1 MSAEV
6 SKQRQQASGSQ
17 PRRGRGAIPRTPEEK
32 SARRGTLLIAY
43 GHTTVDFTQ
52 GAIAALMPF
61 LVLQGGYSYSGA
73 AGIMLTFSL
82 VSSIIQPVLGIM
94 GDRWRMRWLIPVS
107 VLLSGVGIAAIGLV
121 DSYWM
126 VAALASA
133 AGIGVAA
140 FHPASASRARE
151 VSGGDHVLMSWY
163 SLGGNFGFALGPLVV
178 AITVGIFGLQATP
191 LLIIPALTG
200 TAAVLVL
207 NKYGAAAPVKKG
219 GVNEDRR
226 DDWVSFGRMSI
237 AIICRS
243 IVFVGIGT
251 FIVLFMHEYRGVQ
264 EDLANASLFI
274 FYIMGAFGTAVG
286 GYLARRWQRTAILRW
301 SYLLS
306 IPLLAGMF
314 LIPGPIAWVFI
325 ILVALTLYVP
335 FSLQVTLGQDYLPQ
349 HMSTAS
355 GVTLGLAVSV
365 GGIATP
371 LIGALAD
378 RVGLEYALL
387 PLIALPAVACIALL
401 GLKDPTIRKTA
412 TVAASSK

>member
-1 MSAEV
+1 MDAMSVDV
-6 SKQRQQASGSQ
+6 SKPTRRKIGRQWTA
-17 PRRGRGAIPRTPEEK
+17 EERA
-32 SARRGTLLIAY
+32 ARRATRLIAY
-43 GHTTVDFTQ
+43 GHTTVDFSQ

-61 LVLQGGYSYSGA
+61 LVLQGGYSYAGA

-94 GDRWRMRWLIPVS
+94 GDRWRMRWIIPVS
-107 VLLSGVGIAAIGLV
+107 VILSGVGIAAIGLV
-121 DSYWM
+121 NSYWV

-163 SLGGNFGFALGPLVV
+163 SLGGNFGFALGPVIV
-178 AITVGIFGLQATP
+178 AITVGLFGLGATP
-191 LLIIPALTG
+191 LLVIPALTG

-207 NKYGAAAPVKKG
+207 NRYGAAKPVKKG
-219 GVNEDRR
+219 NGAQDRR

-251 FIVLFMHEYRGVQ
+251 FIVLFMHEYRGVP
-264 EDLANASLFI
+264 ENLANASLFI
-274 FYIMGAFGTAVG
+274 FYIMGAFGTAIG
-286 GYLARRWQRTAILRW
+286 GHLAKRWQRTAILRW

-325 ILVALTLYVP
+325 VLVALTLYVP
-335 FSLQVTLGQDYLPQ
+335 FSLQVTLGQDFLPQ

-355 GVTLGLAVSV
+355 GMTLGLAVSV

-387 PLIALPAVACIALL
+387 PLIALPAVAYIALL
-401 GLKDPTIRKTA
+401 GLKDPKIFKVTN
-412 TVAASSK
+412 

>member
-1 MSAEV
+1 MDAMSVDASKPARGKARHQWTAE
-6 SKQRQQASGSQ
+6 
-17 PRRGRGAIPRTPEEK
+17 EL
-32 SARRGTLLIAY
+32 SARRATRFIAY
-43 GHTTVDFTQ
+43 GHTTVDFSQ

-61 LVLQGGYSYSGA
+61 LVLQGGYSYAGA

-94 GDRWRMRWLIPVS
+94 GDKWRMRWLIPVS
-107 VLLSGVGIAAIGLV
+107 VILSGVGIAAIGLV
-121 DSYWM
+121 DSYWL

-163 SLGGNFGFALGPLVV
+163 SLGGNFGFALGPVIV
-178 AITVGIFGLQATP
+178 AITVGIFGLGATP
-191 LLIIPALTG
+191 LLVIPALTG

-207 NKYGAAAPVKKG
+207 NLYGAARPVKKG
-219 GVNEDRR
+219 GGAQDRR

-251 FIVLFMHEYRGVQ
+251 FIVLFMHEYRGVP
-264 EDLANASLFI
+264 ENLANASLFI

-286 GYLARRWQRTAILRW
+286 GHLARRWQRTAILRW

-306 IPLLAGMF
+306 IPLLAGML
-314 LIPGPIAWVFI
+314 LIPGPIAWIFI
-325 ILVALTLYVP
+325 VLVALTLYVP
-335 FSLQVTLGQDYLPQ
+335 FSLQVTLGQDFLPQ

-378 RVGLEYALL
+378 KVGLEYALL
-387 PLIALPAVACIALL
+387 PLIALPAVAYIALR
-401 GLKDPTIRKTA
+401 GLKDPKIYKVTTGPQTKEL
-412 TVAASSK
+412 

>member
-1 MSAEV
+1 MDAMSVDV
-6 SKQRQQASGSQ
+6 SKPTRGKTSRQWTA
-17 PRRGRGAIPRTPEEK
+17 EERA
-32 SARRGTLLIAY
+32 ARRGTRLIAY
-43 GHTTVDFTQ
+43 GHTTVDFSQ

-61 LVLQGGYSYSGA
+61 LVLQGGYSYAGA

-107 VLLSGVGIAAIGLV
+107 VMLSGVGIAAIGLV
-121 DSYWM
+121 ESYWA

-163 SLGGNFGFALGPLVV
+163 SLGGNFGFALGPVIV
-178 AITVGIFGLQATP
+178 AITVGIFGLGATP
-191 LLIIPALTG
+191 LLVIPALTG

-207 NKYGAAAPVKKG
+207 NRYGAAKPVKKG
-219 GVNEDRR
+219 NGAQDRR

-251 FIVLFMHEYRGVQ
+251 FIVLFMHEYRGVP
-264 EDLANASLFI
+264 ENLANASLFI

-286 GYLARRWQRTAILRW
+286 GHLARRWQRTAILRW

-314 LIPGPIAWVFI
+314 LIPGPIAWIFI
-325 ILVALTLYVP
+325 VLVALTLYVP
-335 FSLQVTLGQDYLPQ
+335 FSLQVTLGQDFLPQ

-378 RVGLEYALL
+378 KIGLEYALL
-387 PLIALPAVACIALL
+387 PLIALPAVAYIALQ
-401 GLKDPTIRKTA
+401 GLKDPKIFKVTTGA
-412 TVAASSK
+412 

>member
-1 MSAEV
+1 MDAMSVDV
-6 SKQRQQASGSQ
+6 SKPTRGKTSRHWTAEEQA
-17 PRRGRGAIPRTPEEK
+17 
-32 SARRGTLLIAY
+32 ARRGTRLIAY
-43 GHTTVDFTQ
+43 GHTTVDFSQ

-61 LVLQGGYSYSGA
+61 LVLQGGYSYAGA

-94 GDRWRMRWLIPVS
+94 GDKWRMRWLIPVS
-107 VLLSGVGIAAIGLV
+107 VMLSGIGIAAIGLV
-121 DSYWM
+121 SSYWA

-163 SLGGNFGFALGPLVV
+163 SLGGNFGFALGPVIV
-178 AITVGIFGLQATP
+178 AITVGIFGLGATP
-191 LLIIPALTG
+191 LLVIPALTG

-207 NKYGAAAPVKKG
+207 NRYGAAKPVKKG
-219 GVNEDRR
+219 NGAQDRR

-251 FIVLFMHEYRGVQ
+251 FIVLFMHEYRGVP
-264 EDLANASLFI
+264 ENLANASLFI

-286 GYLARRWQRTAILRW
+286 GHLAKRWQRTAILRW

-314 LIPGPIAWVFI
+314 LIPGPIAWIFI
-325 ILVALTLYVP
+325 VLVALTLYVP

-378 RVGLEYALL
+378 KVGLEYALL
-387 PLIALPAVACIALL
+387 PLIALPAVAYIALR
-401 GLKDPTIRKTA
+401 GLKDPKIYKVTTGPQTKEL
-412 TVAASSK
+412 

>member
-1 MSAEV
+1 MDAMSVDV
-6 SKQRQQASGSQ
+6 SKPTRGKASRQWTA
-17 PRRGRGAIPRTPEEK
+17 EERA
-32 SARRGTLLIAY
+32 ARRATRLIAY
-43 GHTTVDFTQ
+43 GHTTVDFSQ

-61 LVLQGGYSYSGA
+61 LVLQGGYSYAGA

-94 GDRWRMRWLIPVS
+94 GDKWRMRWLIPVS
-107 VLLSGVGIAAIGLV
+107 VMLSGIGIAAIGLV
-121 DSYWM
+121 SSYWA

-163 SLGGNFGFALGPLVV
+163 SLGGNFGFALGPVIV
-178 AITVGIFGLQATP
+178 AITVGWFGLGATP
-191 LLIIPALTG
+191 LLVIPALTG

-207 NKYGAAAPVKKG
+207 NRYGAAKPVKKG
-219 GVNEDRR
+219 SGVQDRR

-251 FIVLFMHEYRGVQ
+251 FIVLFMHEYRGVP
-264 EDLANASLFI
+264 ENLANASLFI
-274 FYIMGAFGTAVG
+274 FYIMGAFGTVVG
-286 GYLARRWQRTAILRW
+286 GHLARRWERTAILRW

-314 LIPGPIAWVFI
+314 LIPGPIAWIFI
-325 ILVALTLYVP
+325 VLVALTLYVP
-335 FSLQVTLGQDYLPQ
+335 FSLQVTLGQDFLPQ

-378 RVGLEYALL
+378 KVGLEYALL
-387 PLIALPAVACIALL
+387 PLIALPAVAYIALR
-401 GLKDPTIRKTA
+401 GLKDPTIFKVTTGA
-412 TVAASSK
+412 

>member
-1 MSAEV
+1 MSTARLKHTTIKP
-6 SKQRQQASGSQ
+6 ST
-17 PRRGRGAIPRTPEEK
+17 RRSPEETT
-32 SARRGTLLIAY
+32 ARRGTLLIAF
-43 GHTTVDFTQ
+43 GHTTVDFSQ

-61 LVLQGGYSYSGA
+61 LVLQGGYSYSAA
-73 AGIMLTFSL
+73 AGVMLTFSL

-94 GDRWRMRWLIPVS
+94 GDKWRMRWIIPVS
-107 VLLSGVGIAAIGLV
+107 VFLSGAGIAAIGLV
-121 DSYWM
+121 DSYWA
-126 VAALASA
+126 VALLASA

-163 SLGGNFGFALGPLVV
+163 SLGGNFGFALGPVIV
-178 AITVGIFGLQATP
+178 AITIGVFGLSATP
-191 LLIIPALTG
+191 LLMIPALTG
-200 TAAVLVL
+200 TIAVLVL
-207 NKYGAAAPVKKG
+207 NKYGAAQPATKA
-219 GVNEDRR
+219 GVDTHRR

-237 AIICRS
+237 AILCRS

-274 FYIMGAFGTAVG
+274 FYIMGAFGTAIG
-286 GYLARRWQRTAILRW
+286 GHLARRWNRTTLLRW

-314 LIPGPIAWVFI
+314 LIPGSIAWVFI
-325 ILVALTLYVP
+325 VLVALTLYVP

-355 GVTLGLAVSV
+355 GVTLGLAVSI
-365 GGIATP
+365 GGVATP

-387 PLIALPAVACIALL
+387 PLIALPAVAFIALWEL
-401 GLKDPTIRKTA
+401 QDPSTR
-412 TVAASSK
+412 VVEVRD